1 MDAETLALNKQ
12 IVRRVYERG
21 FNEGDASVFDEYYAP
36 TFRHHN
42 KTIHDVS
49 VGGAGEKESMRR
61 FRDAIPDVCF
71 TIEDQIAEGDR
82 VANRLTIRG
91 TPVKNFPPIEPN
103 GEAMEFRAVA
113 IFRLVNGLIEEEWFY
128 REPDDSKPGPAIVT
142 NEN

>member
-1 MDAETLALNKQ
+1 MSSMNTEMSDRNKK

-21 FNEGDASVFDEYYAP
+21 FNTGDASVFDELYAAS
-36 TFRHHN
+36 FRHHN

-49 VGGAGEKESMRR
+49 AGGAGEKESMRR
-61 FRDAIPDVCF
+61 FREAIPDVCF

-91 TPVKNFPPIEPN
+91 TPVKAFPPIEPN
-103 GEAMEFRAVA
+103 GGPMEFRAVA

-128 REPDDSKPGPAIVT
+128 REPTESKPGPSD
-142 NEN
+142 